1 MNNIIQKYGFP
12 RWDNTMSFNNSNGYQ
27 THFIPLT
34 DSNNNTVN
42 GLLLAYQNGTNG
54 YTFKIINKNDPQS
67 KLPEHGNKEASIF
80 TKQSLKGIFKT
91 AEEKLLT
98 QSNNSSLSTID
109 RNRVKALF
117 WSVSYSCWYY
127 TWTEGDGSFG
137 ISNTQCSYSFVFT
150 PEVVRIIQFD
160 EPIFGGW
167 GGGGGSPNKTLEI
180 SMLHKFPMNSNYK
193 KLYPKFYALVN
204 SLYSRALKDPII
216 LNALKSYGHFSKDS
230 KGDLALYNMLQFGKG
245 AEIIVQNE
253 NNSAYKD
260 RYGHFDPT
268 NPDEIFID
276 KSLVEEYEK
285 TTNAVLDQTLS
296 LFLFISVLHE
306 TVHYANNLN
315 GFNEK
320 RFEFGNGWETVVYG
334 KYIDSPE
341 MAGFYLLKKI
351 NKLTNEIFIINT
363 TIPYWIAMLQQTKI
377 GTVTIYSMDI

>member
-1 MNNIIQKYGFP
+1 M
-12 RWDNTMSFNNSNGYQ
+12 
-27 THFIPLT
+27 
-34 DSNNNTVN
+34 
-42 GLLLAYQNGTNG
+42 AYQNGQNA

-91 AEEKLLT
+91 AEEKLLA
-98 QSNNSSLSTID
+98 QSNNSALSSHNGAKI
-109 RNRVKALF
+109 KAF
-117 WSVSYSCWYY
+117 YWNISYSCWYY
-127 TWTEGDGSFG
+127 TWTESDGSFG

-150 PEVVRIIQFD
+150 PEVVRIIQYD
-160 EPIFGGW
+160 EPIFGGA
-167 GGGGGSPNKTLEI
+167 GSGGGSPNRTSEN

-216 LNALKSYGHFSKDS
+216 LNALKSFGHFSKDS

-253 NNSAYKD
+253 NISSYKD
-260 RYGHFDPT
+260 RYGHFDPS

-285 TTNAVLDQTLS
+285 TTNTVLDQTLS

-315 GFNEK
+315 GFDEEE
-320 RFEFGNGWETVVYG
+320 FEFGNGWETVVYG

-341 MAGFYLLKKI
+341 MAGIYILRKK
-351 NKLTNEIFIINT
+351 
-363 TIPYWIAMLQQTKI
+363 Q
-377 GTVTIYSMDI
+377 